1 MDVLKKG
8 DTCHGVS
15 NGLLQQVS
23 WTCSKKAILAM
34 VSAMAPEFRI
44 EDVYANS
51 TTLIMRGLKRNITR
65 EMFVALLD
73 ETCDRQG
80 MYDYIYVPWT
90 TDGASNIGLG
100 FANFVSPRAC
110 KEYLLGLKTPE
121 NEAKLHRGHVRSIGP
136 AAIQGR
142 GSNLKALLGKRGQ
155 EALRGFDAPL
165 VFHQGGPACVAHV
178 AEREIPGGLEMAL
191 DATKDLST
199 SALTSED
206 RSRRFQSTLQA
217 ANYGSGQTESARMP
231 SDARYSWRF
240 RESGRVT
247 SAERS
252 LLPTGDAGYPRNSC
266 ELPWIRIEVPAH
278 PGAPAI
284 VKTIFEL

>member
-1 MDVLKKG
+1 MG
-8 DTCHGVS
+8 
-15 NGLLQQVS
+15 
-23 WTCSKKAILAM
+23 
-34 VSAMAPEFRI
+34 SAKEPPEFRI
-44 EDVYANS
+44 EDVYATS

-65 EMFVALLD
+65 EMFVTILAD
-73 ETCDRQG
+73 TCDRPG
-80 MYDYIYVPWT
+80 MFDYIYVPWT

-110 KEYLLGLKTPE
+110 KEYLLGLTTPE

-142 GSNLKALLGKRGQ
+142 GPNLKALLGKRGH

-165 VFHQGGPACVAHV
+165 VFHQGCPACVAQV
-178 AEREIPGGLEMAL
+178 AEQEIPGGLELAL

-199 SALTSED
+199 SALTSQD

-217 ANYGSGQTESARMP
+217 VNYGGQIQSTVPTPSA
-231 SDARYSWRF
+231 SRYSAWRLPEAGF
-240 RESGRVT
+240 TVT

-252 LLPTGDAGYPRNSC
+252 LLPTDAGYSMHASS
-266 ELPWIRIEVPAH
+266 ELPWIRVEVPSH
-278 PGAPAI
+278 PGATAI